1 VFGLISLSPL
11 TLWFVYNVIRLHS
24 ASDRE
29 LALHLISRADLL
41 VGVRTLTRW
50 FLPFVPDVIGRTV
63 PAAALMVSTVCVLY
77 QVMRRAAE
85 DPESDA
91 LAERGFPRSAAILWT
106 TNASLVVWT
115 VTYGVFLLLSIS
127 FADRATPLDAR
138 ILSPALP
145 TVLAMT
151 VGAACALLYRQSEP
165 DPIVTRGPRN
175 RAVRAIGGGVLLV
188 YIASQ
193 VAGLMAW
200 SRAARVYGLGL
211 APLGRSSPDLIAA
224 VRELSPS
231 ARIYCN
237 VPGAIY
243 ALIDRV
249 VYDLPWRVSPTSL
262 KRNER
267 FDADLA
273 QIADGADGQRTYL
286 ILFDSGSPLE
296 TTRKDAT
303 SILPVINER
312 FFPGGEIA
320 VIGPR

>member
-1 VFGLISLSPL
+1 
-11 TLWFVYNVIRLHS
+11 VYNVIRLHS

-138 ILSPALP
+138 ILSPA
-145 TVLAMT
+145 
-151 VGAACALLYRQSEP
+151 Q
-165 DPIVTRGPRN
+165 
-175 RAVRAIGGGVLLV
+175 RARSCIDNP
-188 YIASQ
+188 SQ
-193 VAGLMAW
+193 T
-200 SRAARVYGLGL
+200 
-211 APLGRSSPDLIAA
+211 PSSPAAPAIAQFARLGA
-224 VRELSPS
+224 VCYWCTLQVR
-231 ARIYCN
+231 
-237 VPGAIY
+237 
-243 ALIDRV
+243 
-249 VYDLPWRVSPTSL
+249 SL
-262 KRNER
+262 
-267 FDADLA
+267 
-273 QIADGADGQRTYL
+273 
-286 ILFDSGSPLE
+286 
-296 TTRKDAT
+296 
-303 SILPVINER
+303 V
-312 FFPGGEIA
+312 
-320 VIGPR
+320 